1 MSKRFVILIYLSIVF
16 LVVGCAS
23 DGPPAGIMT
32 EAQMV
37 PVLADLEVVYAGV
50 DQTVKDPRERVKKY
64 EEMNSLILKKHNVDH
79 EQFYSSYQWYEAN
92 PVLLDTIF
100 KQVVMRLN
108 DDLTQLQGAEAA
120 KPRPKPLELK

>member
-1 MSKRFVILIYLSIVF
+1 MSKRFLILIYITVVL
-16 LVVGCAS
+16 LVAACSAE
-23 DGPPAGIMT
+23 GPPEGILT
-32 EAQMV
+32 QEQMV

-64 EEMNSLILKKHNVDH
+64 EEMNTLILKKHNLNH

-92 PVLLDTIF
+92 PVMLDTIF
-100 KQVVMRLN
+100 KQVVTRLN
-108 DDLTQLQGAEAA
+108 DDLTKLQNEEAA